1 MEQVVVDQKI
11 MSPEAYLEAERKGTR
26 EEYGKFE
33 FHNGVL
39 VEMGGASKEHN
50 RISMNLSV
58 ALGSQLLDASFEVF
72 HSDMRTHAPEANS
85 YFYPDLVVS
94 QGEAQFK
101 DDEFDNLINPIL
113 VIEILSD
120 STSDKDRGAKFAAY
134 RSIDSLQEYLLV
146 STKKQLIEH
155 YQRQQ
160 QNEWKLTI
168 YQKEADEVSL
178 LDGQVSLPLRDIYR
192 NVKTN

>member
-1 MEQVVVDQKI
+1 
-11 MSPEAYLEAERKGTR
+11 
-26 EEYGKFE
+26 
-33 FHNGVL
+33 
-39 VEMGGASKEHN
+39 
-50 RISMNLSV
+50 
-58 ALGSQLLDASFEVF
+58 
-72 HSDMRTHAPEANS
+72 
-85 YFYPDLVVS
+85 
-94 QGEAQFK
+94 
-101 DDEFDNLINPIL
+101 LINPVL

-120 STSDKDRGAKFAAY
+120 STSAKDRGAKFVAY

-178 LDGQVSLPLRDIYR
+178 LDGQVSLSLKDIYR

>member
-1 MEQVVVDQKI
+1 MEQAVVDQKI
-11 MSPEAYLEAERKGTR
+11 MSSESYLEAEQNGTK

-33 FHNGVL
+33 YHNGTL
-39 VEMGGASKEHN
+39 VEIGGASKEHN
-50 RISMNLSV
+50 RISMNLSI
-58 ALGSQLLDASFEVF
+58 ALGSQLLDTSFEVF
-72 HSDMRTHAPEANS
+72 HSDMRTHAPKANS

-94 QGEAQFK
+94 QGGALFR
-101 DDEFDNLINPIL
+101 DDEFDNLTNPVL

-120 STSDKDRGAKFAAY
+120 STSAKDRGTKFAAY

-168 YQKEADEVSL
+168 YQEEADEVSL
-178 LDGQVSLPLRDIYR
+178 LEGQVSLSLNDIYR
-192 NVKTN
+192 NVKTS

>member
-1 MEQVVVDQKI
+1 MEQAVVDQKI
-11 MSPEAYLEAERKGTR
+11 MSSESYLEAEQNGTK

-33 FHNGVL
+33 YHNGTL
-39 VEMGGASKEHN
+39 VEIGGASKEHN
-50 RISMNLSV
+50 RISMNLSI
-58 ALGSQLLDASFEVF
+58 ALGSQLLDTSFEVF
-72 HSDMRTHAPEANS
+72 HSDMRTHAPKANS

-94 QGEAQFK
+94 QGGALFR
-101 DDEFDNLINPIL
+101 DDEFDNLTNPVL

-120 STSDKDRGAKFAAY
+120 STSAKDRGTKFAAY

-146 STKKQLIEH
+146 STNKQLIEH

-168 YQKEADEVSL
+168 YQEEADEVSL
-178 LDGQVSLPLRDIYR
+178 LEGQVSLSLNDIYR
-192 NVKTN
+192 NVKTS

>member
-1 MEQVVVDQKI
+1 MEQAVVDQKT
-11 MSPEAYLEAERKGTR
+11 MSPEAYLKAERRGTR

-33 FHNGVL
+33 YHDGTL

-50 RISMNLSV
+50 RIASNLSGMLWQ
-58 ALGSQLLDASFEVF
+58 ALLDQPFEVF
-72 HSDMRTHAPEANS
+72 HSDMRTYAPLANS

-101 DDEFDNLINPIL
+101 DDEFDNLINPVL

-120 STSDKDRGAKFAAY
+120 STSAKDRGAKFAAY
-134 RSIDSLQEYLLV
+134 RSIDTLQEYLLV
-146 STKKQLIEH
+146 STNKKLVEH
-155 YQRQQ
+155 FLRQQ

-168 YQKEADEVSL
+168 YQEEADEVSL
-178 LDGQVSLPLRDIYR
+178 LDGQVSLSLKDIYR